1 MNILK
6 GSAYTYAFFSLFV
19 FKFFFRVFVVVVVA
33 VVVVMDF
40 SKIMC
45 TPNDGKCKKPML
57 SAVLIERSRE
67 KCQPE
72 R

>member
-19 FKFFFRVFVVVVVA
+19 ILFFRVFVVVVVA
-33 VVVVMDF
+33 VVVMDF